1 MNIKTAIY
9 STVIILLSSCGQIKA
24 THQDESISMVEK
36 PALGNSTSNYT
47 NNRLPLL
54 PQHFIKLPV
63 GSIQPEGWLKEYLV
77 RQKNGLTGHLNE
89 ISAWLEKD
97 NNAWLTTQGDHGW
110 EEVPYWLKGY
120 GNLAYILIR

>member
-24 THQDESISMVEK
+24 PHQDESITMVEK
-36 PALGNSTSNYT
+36 PVLGNSTSNYV

-63 GSIQPEGWLKEYLV
+63 GSIQPEGWLKEYLI
-77 RQKNGLTGHLNE
+77 RQRDGLTGHLNE
-89 ISAWLEKD
+89 ISAWLEKIIMHGLPHKEITD
-97 NNAWLTTQGDHGW
+97 GKRFLTGSKDM
-110 EEVPYWLKGY
+110 
-120 GNLAYILIR
+120 AILRIS